1 MITSAMKGERAVLGI
16 AETLAAIEQGRV
28 HCMVIARGYR
38 AAGEQCASCG
48 ILLVEGGDHCS
59 FCGGELAAAPDL
71 INRASYKVLDQ
82 AGKVQ
87 IVSGPAAEKLSG
99 TGIGAVL
106 RF

>member
-1 MITSAMKGERAVLGI
+1 VLGI
-16 AETLAAIEQGRV
+16 SDTLAAIEQGRV
-28 HCMVIARGYR
+28 HCMVIARDYR
-38 AAGEQCASCG
+38 AVGEQCASCR
-48 ILLVEGGDHCS
+48 ILLVDGGDQCS
-59 FCGGELAAAPDL
+59 FCGGKLEAAPDL

-99 TGIGAVL
+99 SGIGAVL